1 MKQRNIS
8 KGIYSLYVIMFM
20 LMIPIGD
27 LWAQDPL
34 NISGKVVDV
43 NNEPLIGATVQVKGK
58 QTGTITNIEGR
69 FSVKVQAKDILV
81 ISYMGYTSQ
90 EMIASKANGA
100 TITLVEDGKTLEEV
114 VVVGYATQKKVNL
127 TGSVSTVNLT
137 EQAESRPMTSLS
149 TGLAGLSSGLYVN
162 QGSARPNNDGAT
174 LLIRG
179 QGTLNN
185 SSPLI
190 IIDGA
195 EGNINEVNPQDVES
209 VSVLKDASSS
219 AIYGSRAANGV
230 ILITTKKGSEGKA
243 SISYNGYVSFQKP
256 SNTIETVYNYA
267 DYMEYYNEAAYN
279 VDPTAMPVYSER
291 KIAEWR
297 VHPNE
302 PYLYPNTKWEDE
314 VFSTGVSTNHNLSF
328 SVGNQKLKAFGS
340 VAYLNNPGIVENS
353 AYERFTARL
362 NVNAELKPWIT
373 MGMNISGLKS
383 NAEMGSKYMSS
394 LFSNISSPGIVYR
407 HPDGRYGSAEN
418 LEENQQV
425 QSPLYHLNMYQ
436 GDIEVNNFTSRFWTN
451 IKVFKGLNIEASYTY
466 RRNNSQEEETP
477 VYADRWSFQSKTITQ
492 MAAGRTFVRNKNWTN
507 THHVADVVARYQK
520 TFFDKLDVGILVGAS
535 QEKDNVKW
543 FEAKRYDLL
552 ADNLSVINGATGDS
566 ETSGAATDWVMRS
579 YFGRINLSW
588 ADKYLFEGNIRRDG
602 SSRFHKDH
610 RWGTFPSFSLGWRM
624 SEENFMKSIKW
635 LDMLKL
641 RLSWGALGN
650 NVVDNYEYQ
659 SVYNKDNY
667 VLGNSVVP
675 GLAQIQ
681 LANAMVSWETTYVT
695 NIGLDFSLFG
705 SKLDGTI
712 ELFNKDTHDILIDLP
727 APLLVGNASIPT
739 QNAARV
745 RNRGVEMN
753 LKWNH
758 RIGKVNYFVGGN
770 FTFID
775 NEVTRFKGEERSISG
790 TNMIQE
796 GYPINIQ
803 YVLAVDR
810 ILQTDEDMLFV
821 EKMIKDAPLDPTT
834 GQRVNPFASYGTPK
848 KGDFLYKDLNGDGVI
863 DDNDKYAVGH
873 GLAPRL
879 TYGFSLGAEWN
890 GFDFSCLFQGNAGLQ
905 VYWQDKFYMGYI
917 NYGDVINKEIAEGAW
932 REGRTNATYPR
943 LLTGL
948 NTLNAQPSDFWVQNK
963 SYLRLKNVQIG
974 YKIPKKLLQKLDIS
988 QLRLYTSLENMLT
1001 FTSYKGIDPE
1011 ISGTTYP
1018 TMKQI
1023 TVGVNVVF

>member
-477 VYADRWSFQSKTITQ
+477 VYADRWSFQSNLNSAT
-492 MAAGRTFVRNKNWTN
+492 
-507 THHVADVVARYQK
+507 
-520 TFFDKLDVGILVGAS
+520 
-535 QEKDNVKW
+535 
-543 FEAKRYDLL
+543 LL
-552 ADNLSVINGATGDS
+552 
-566 ETSGAATDWVMRS
+566 
-579 YFGRINLSW
+579 
-588 ADKYLFEGNIRRDG
+588 
-602 SSRFHKDH
+602 
-610 RWGTFPSFSLGWRM
+610 
-624 SEENFMKSIKW
+624 
-635 LDMLKL
+635 
-641 RLSWGALGN
+641 
-650 NVVDNYEYQ
+650 
-659 SVYNKDNY
+659 
-667 VLGNSVVP
+667 
-675 GLAQIQ
+675 
-681 LANAMVSWETTYVT
+681 
-695 NIGLDFSLFG
+695 
-705 SKLDGTI
+705 
-712 ELFNKDTHDILIDLP
+712 
-727 APLLVGNASIPT
+727 
-739 QNAARV
+739 
-745 RNRGVEMN
+745 
-753 LKWNH
+753 
-758 RIGKVNYFVGGN
+758 
-770 FTFID
+770 
-775 NEVTRFKGEERSISG
+775 
-790 TNMIQE
+790 
-796 GYPINIQ
+796 
-803 YVLAVDR
+803 
-810 ILQTDEDMLFV
+810 
-821 EKMIKDAPLDPTT
+821 
-834 GQRVNPFASYGTPK
+834 
-848 KGDFLYKDLNGDGVI
+848 
-863 DDNDKYAVGH
+863 
-873 GLAPRL
+873 
-879 TYGFSLGAEWN
+879 
-890 GFDFSCLFQGNAGLQ
+890 
-905 VYWQDKFYMGYI
+905 
-917 NYGDVINKEIAEGAW
+917 
-932 REGRTNATYPR
+932 
-943 LLTGL
+943 
-948 NTLNAQPSDFWVQNK
+948 
-963 SYLRLKNVQIG
+963 
-974 YKIPKKLLQKLDIS
+974 
-988 QLRLYTSLENMLT
+988 
-1001 FTSYKGIDPE
+1001 
-1011 ISGTTYP
+1011 
-1018 TMKQI
+1018 
-1023 TVGVNVVF
+1023 

>member
-1 MKQRNIS
+1 M
-8 KGIYSLYVIMFM
+8 
-20 LMIPIGD
+20 
-27 LWAQDPL
+27 
-34 NISGKVVDV
+34 
-43 NNEPLIGATVQVKGK
+43 
-58 QTGTITNIEGR
+58 
-69 FSVKVQAKDILV
+69 
-81 ISYMGYTSQ
+81 
-90 EMIASKANGA
+90 
-100 TITLVEDGKTLEEV
+100 
-114 VVVGYATQKKVNL
+114 
-127 TGSVSTVNLT
+127 
-137 EQAESRPMTSLS
+137 
-149 TGLAGLSSGLYVN
+149 
-162 QGSARPNNDGAT
+162 
-174 LLIRG
+174 
-179 QGTLNN
+179 
-185 SSPLI
+185 
-190 IIDGA
+190 
-195 EGNINEVNPQDVES
+195 
-209 VSVLKDASSS
+209 
-219 AIYGSRAANGV
+219 
-230 ILITTKKGSEGKA
+230 
-243 SISYNGYVSFQKP
+243 
-256 SNTIETVYNYA
+256 
-267 DYMEYYNEAAYN
+267 
-279 VDPTAMPVYSER
+279 
-291 KIAEWR
+291 
-297 VHPNE
+297 
-302 PYLYPNTKWEDE
+302 
-314 VFSTGVSTNHNLSF
+314 
-328 SVGNQKLKAFGS
+328 
-340 VAYLNNPGIVENS
+340 
-353 AYERFTARL
+353 
-362 NVNAELKPWIT
+362 
-373 MGMNISGLKS
+373 
-383 NAEMGSKYMSS
+383 
-394 LFSNISSPGIVYR
+394 
-407 HPDGRYGSAEN
+407 
-418 LEENQQV
+418 
-425 QSPLYHLNMYQ
+425 
-436 GDIEVNNFTSRFWTN
+436 
-451 IKVFKGLNIEASYTY
+451 
-466 RRNNSQEEETP
+466 
-477 VYADRWSFQSKTITQ
+477 
-492 MAAGRTFVRNKNWTN
+492 
-507 THHVADVVARYQK
+507 
-520 TFFDKLDVGILVGAS
+520 
-535 QEKDNVKW
+535 
-543 FEAKRYDLL
+543 
-552 ADNLSVINGATGDS
+552 
-566 ETSGAATDWVMRS
+566 
-579 YFGRINLSW
+579 
-588 ADKYLFEGNIRRDG
+588 
-602 SSRFHKDH
+602 
-610 RWGTFPSFSLGWRM
+610 
-624 SEENFMKSIKW
+624 
-635 LDMLKL
+635 
-641 RLSWGALGN
+641 
-650 NVVDNYEYQ
+650 VDNYEYQ

>member
-1 MKQRNIS
+1 MKQKDIS
-8 KGIYSLYVIMFM
+8 KRICSFYMIIFM
-20 LMIPIGD
+20 LMIPIYGI
-27 LWAQDPL
+27 WAQSPL
-34 NISGKVVDV
+34 NISGKVVDG
-43 NNEPLIGATVQVKGK
+43 NNEPMIGATVRIKG
-58 QTGTITNIEGR
+58 QQAGTITDMDGL
-69 FSVKVQAKDILV
+69 FSIRAQEKDVLLF
-81 ISYMGYTSQ
+81 SYIGYARQ
-90 EMIASKANGA
+90 EMEASKANGA
-100 TITLVEDGKTLEEV
+100 TIILTEDGKALEEV

-127 TGSVSTVNLT
+127 TGSVSTVNLI

-174 LLIRG
+174 LLVRG

-185 SSPLI
+185 SSPLV

-209 VSVLKDASSS
+209 ISVLKDASSS

-256 SNTIETVYNYA
+256 SNTIKTVNNYA

-302 PYLYPNTKWEDE
+302 PYLYPNTNWADE
-314 VFSTGVSTNHNLSF
+314 IFSTGVSTNHNLSF
-328 SVGNQKLKAFGS
+328 SVGNRKLKAFGS

-353 AYERFTARL
+353 AYERFSARL

-373 MGMNISGLKS
+373 LGMNISGLKS
-383 NAEMGSKYMSS
+383 DAEMGSKYMSS
-394 LFSNISSPGIVYR
+394 LFDKIANPGIVYR
-407 HPDGRYGSAEN
+407 HPDGRYGAVEN
-418 LEENQQV
+418 PEENQQV

-436 GDIEVNNFTSRFWTN
+436 GNIEVNNITSRFWGN

-466 RRNNSQEEETP
+466 RRNNTQEEETP
-477 VYADRWSFQSKTITQ
+477 DYADRWSFQTNTITQ
-492 MAAGRTFVRNKNWTN
+492 LAAGKTYVRNKNWTN
-507 THHVADVVARYQK
+507 THHVADVVARFQK
-520 TFFDKLDVGILVGAS
+520 TFFDKLDVGVLAGAS

-602 SSRFHKDH
+602 SSRFHKNH
-610 RWGTFPSFSLGWRM
+610 RWGTFPSFSLGWRI
-624 SEENFMKSIKW
+624 SEENFLKSVKW
-635 LDMLKL
+635 INMMKL
-641 RLSWGALGN
+641 RFSWGALGN
-650 NVVDNYEYQ
+650 NAVDNYEYQ

-667 VLGNSVVP
+667 ILGNAVMQ
-675 GLAQIQ
+675 GLAQTQ

-695 NIGLDFSLFG
+695 NIGLDFNLFG

-712 ELFNKDTHDILIDLP
+712 DVFNKDTRDILIDLP

-745 RNRGVEMN
+745 RNKGIEMN

-758 RIGKVNYFVGGN
+758 KIGKVDYFVGGN

-775 NEVTRFKGEERSISG
+775 NEVTRFKGEERSITG

-821 EKMIKDAPLDPTT
+821 EKMIKDAPIDPAT
-834 GQRVNPFASYGTPK
+834 GQRVNPFASYGTPQ
-848 KGDFLYKDLNGDGVI
+848 KGDFLYKDINGDGII

-873 GLAPRL
+873 GLAPRF
-879 TYGFSLGAEWN
+879 TYGFSFGAEWN
-890 GFDFSCLFQGNAGLQ
+890 GFDFACLFQGNAGIKR
-905 VYWQDKFYMGYI
+905 YWQDKFYRGCI
-917 NYGDVINKEIAEGAW
+917 DYGSVINKEIAEGAW
-932 REGRTNATYPR
+932 REGGTDAKYPR
-943 LLTGL
+943 LLTNL
-948 NTLNAQPSDFWVQNK
+948 DTKNTQPSDFWVHNK
-963 SYLRLKNVQIG
+963 SYLRLKNVQVG
-974 YKIPKKLLQKLDIS
+974 YKLPKKLLQRLDIS
-988 QLRLYTSLENMLT
+988 QLRIYTSLENMLT

-1011 ISGTTYP
+1011 INGTTYP
-1018 TMKQI
+1018 TMKQM

>member
-1 MKQRNIS
+1 MKQRSMNR
-8 KGIYSLYVIMFM
+8 GIYSLYMIIFM
-20 LMIPIGD
+20 LMIPIGGIRGQE
-27 LWAQDPL
+27 LL
-34 NISGKVVDV
+34 NIKGKIVDG
-43 NNEPLIGATVQVKGK
+43 NNEPMIGASVQIKGK
-58 QTGTITNIEGR
+58 QLGTITDMEGR
-69 FSVKVQAKDILV
+69 FSIKAQGKDALIF
-81 ISYMGYTSQ
+81 SYIGYVSQ

-100 TITLVEDGKTLEEV
+100 TVVLAEDGKTLDEV

-127 TGSVSTVNLT
+127 TGSVSTVNLA
-137 EQAESRPMTSLS
+137 EQAASRPMTSLS

-162 QGSARPNNDGAT
+162 QGSAVPNNDGST
-174 LLIRG
+174 LLVRG

-185 SSPLI
+185 SAPLI

-230 ILITTKKGSEGKA
+230 VLVTTKKGSEGKA
-243 SISYNGYVSFQKP
+243 TLSYNGYVSFQKP
-256 SNTIETVYNYA
+256 SNSIKTVYNYA

-279 VDPTAMPVYSER
+279 VDPTALPVYSER
-291 KIAEWR
+291 KVAEWR

-302 PYLYPNTKWEDE
+302 PLLYPNTNWTDE

-328 SVGNQKLKAFGS
+328 SVGTKKLKAFGS
-340 VAYLNNPGIVENS
+340 VGYLNNPGVVENS

-373 MGMNISGLKS
+373 LGMNMSGLRS
-383 NAEMGSKYMSS
+383 TADIGSKYMSS
-394 LFSNISSPGIVYR
+394 LFGNISHPGMVYR
-407 HPDGRYGSAEN
+407 HPDGRYGASEN
-418 LEENQQV
+418 PEENQQS
-425 QSPLYHLNMYQ
+425 QSPLYLLNMYQ
-436 GDIEVNNFTSRFWTN
+436 GDIEANNLTSRFWAN
-451 IKVFKGLNIEASYTY
+451 IKVFKDLNIEASYTY
-466 RRNNSQEEETP
+466 RRNNLQESETP
-477 VYADRWSFQSKTITQ
+477 SYADLWSFQSDVVTHL
-492 MAAGRTFVRNKNWTN
+492 AAGKTYVRNKNWTN

-520 TFFDKLDVGILVGAS
+520 TFFKKLNLGILVGAS

-588 ADKYLFEGNIRRDG
+588 ADKYLFEGNLRRDG
-602 SSRFHKDH
+602 SSRFHKNH
-610 RWGTFPSFSLGWRM
+610 RWGMFPSFSLGWRV
-624 SEENFMKSIKW
+624 SEEGFMKSVKW
-635 LDMLKL
+635 MDMLKL

-650 NVVDNYEYQ
+650 NAVDNYEYQ

-667 VLGNSVVP
+667 ILGNAVQQ

-681 LANAMVSWETTYVT
+681 LANAMVTWETTYVS
-695 NIGLDFSLFG
+695 NIGVDFALFG
-705 SKLDGTI
+705 SRLDGTI
-712 ELFNKDTHDILIDLP
+712 DVFNKDTRDILISLP
-727 APLLVGNASIPT
+727 APLLVGNASVPT

-745 RNRGVEMN
+745 RNRGVEAN
-753 LKWNH
+753 LRWNDK
-758 RIGKVNYFVGGN
+758 IGKVNYFVGGN
-770 FTFID
+770 FTFIN
-775 NEVTRFKGEERSISG
+775 NEVTRFKGEERSILG
-790 TNMIQE
+790 TNMIKE

-803 YVLAVDR
+803 YVLGVDR

-821 EKMIKDAPLDPTT
+821 EKMIKDAPVNPAT
-834 GQRVNPFASYGTPK
+834 GERINPFASYGTPK

-879 TYGFSLGAEWN
+879 TYGFSFGAEWN
-890 GFDFSCLFQGNAGLQ
+890 GLDFSCLFQGNAGIK
-905 VYWQDKFYMGYI
+905 VYWQDRYFRGYV
-917 NYGDVINKEIAEGAW
+917 NYGDVMNKEIAEGAW
-932 REGRTNATYPR
+932 REGRTDAQYPR
-943 LLTGL
+943 LLTNL
-948 NTLNAQPSDFWVQNK
+948 NTINSQPSDFWVQNK

-974 YKIPKKLLQKLDIS
+974 YKLPGKLIRKLDIS

-1011 ISGTTYP
+1011 INGTTYP
-1018 TMKQI
+1018 TMKQV
-1023 TVGVNVVF
+1023 TVGLNVVF